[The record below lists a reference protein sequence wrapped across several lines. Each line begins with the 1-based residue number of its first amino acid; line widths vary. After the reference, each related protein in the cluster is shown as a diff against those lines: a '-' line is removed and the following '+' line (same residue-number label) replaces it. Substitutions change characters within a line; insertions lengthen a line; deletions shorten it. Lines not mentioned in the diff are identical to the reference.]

1 MDITFSIVTPVYNG
15 ERYLRRCIDSILAQ
29 RHGAFEAL
37 FVDDGSTDGSGD
49 IIRAYADPRIRLV
62 SQENAGV
69 SAARNH
75 GIRESRYTHV
85 AFLDADDCWYPDH
98 LETLAGLINAYPDA
112 GVYSTGF
119 RMIYENNTV
128 PAVVF
133 AETGGAEHAELQN
146 PFGVWRSGAVVT
158 NCSNTAV
165 PRALLMDAGMFREGE
180 LENEDMDL
188 WVRIGLR
195 RSLAVSSKITSTYYQ
210 TSTAGKPR
218 FRRFPGHILSCVTVL
233 RVLEEEAD
241 LSPERRQA
249 LERFVRAW
257 NRIYFWRFV
266 RVNARKTLKK
276 ILENSGARHHAP
288 VCFWALQFGVLWP
301 LVRAAG
307 IIRSPFVSRKFLGL
321 LGGARRQY
329 GVVLRLEPNGER

>member
-1 MDITFSIVTPVYNG
+1 MDIAFSIVTPVFNG

-29 RHGAFEAL
+29 RFSAFEAI
-37 FVDDGSTDGSGD
+37 FVDDGSIDGSGE
-49 IIRAYADPRIRLV
+49 IIRSYGDPRIRLIT
-62 SQENAGV
+62 QENAGV

-75 GIRESRYTHV
+75 GIRESRNSHV

-98 LETLAGLINAYPDA
+98 LETLAGLISAYPDA

-133 AETGGAEHAELQN
+133 AETGRGEHAEIKN

-165 PRALLMDAGMFREGE
+165 PRALLLDAGLFREGE

-188 WVRIGLR
+188 WVRIGLS
-195 RSLAVSSKITSTYYQ
+195 RSLAASSKITSTYYQ
-210 TSTAGKPR
+210 TSAAGKPR
-218 FRRFPGHILSCVTVL
+218 FRRFPRHILSCVTVL
-233 RVLEEEAD
+233 KVLEAQAE

-257 NRIYFWRFV
+257 NMIYFWRFV
-266 RVNARKTLKK
+266 RVNARDTIRE
-276 ILENSGARHHAP
+276 ILDNSGARRHAP
-288 VCFWALQFGVLWP
+288 LCYWAIQFGVLWP
-301 LVRAAG
+301 LIRCVGR
-307 IIRSPFVSRKFLGL
+307 IRSPFVSRKFLGL
-321 LGGARRQY
+321 MGGTRRQY
-329 GVVLRLEPNGER
+329 GVVLRLEPIGDR